1 MKEEAYMKR
10 CLELA
15 ALGAGNA
22 SPNPMVGCVI
32 VHHGRI
38 IGEGWHRKYGG
49 PHAEVNAVADAEA
62 NGFGDLLRESTL
74 YVNLEPCSHWG
85 KTPPCADLIVEKRIP
100 RVVVG
105 CIDSY
110 CEVSGRGV
118 ARMREAGIEVTVG
131 MLERECLH
139 FNRRFFTA
147 QNLGRPYIIL
157 KWAQTSD
164 GYLDAVRPS
173 AEVPAAWMT
182 GEAAKILVHRW
193 RAEED
198 AILVGSRTAMLDNPA
213 LTVREWQG
221 RNPLRVVIDRRL
233 TLTPTLRVFNE
244 DARTVLF
251 TSEACKAEAEAKF
264 AENQSVTVEA
274 ADDLAEILT
283 ILTKG
288 DSMQCNI
295 AKSQCNI
302 GKIQSIIVEGGAQ
315 ILNAFIQAGLWDEAR
330 VFTAQMSL
338 NELYSPALVPDPV
351 GVPAPV
357 LPGGATMTEEIP
369 AVGLKIFERR

>member
-1 MKEEAYMKR
+1 MKEEVYMKR

-15 ALGAGNA
+15 ALGAGSA

-118 ARMREAGIEVTVG
+118 ARMREAGIDVTVG

-157 KWAQTSD
+157 KWAQTLD
-164 GYLDAVRPS
+164 GCLDAVRPS
-173 AEVPAAWMT
+173 AEIPAAWMT

-198 AILVGSRTAMLDNPA
+198 AILIGSRTAMLDNPV

-244 DARTVLF
+244 DARTMLF

-264 AENQSVTVEA
+264 AGNQSVTVGA
-274 ADDLAEILT
+274 ADDLPEILT

-288 DSMQCNI
+288 DSMQYNI

-351 GVPAPV
+351 GVPAPM

>member
-1 MKEEAYMKR
+1 MKEEVYMKR

-15 ALGAGNA
+15 VLGAGSA
-22 SPNPMVGCVI
+22 SPNPMVGCVV

-62 NGFGDLLRESTL
+62 NGFGDLLPESTL

-85 KTPPCADLIVEKRIP
+85 KTPPCANLIVEKRIL

-164 GYLDAVRPS
+164 GCLDAVRPS
-173 AEVPAAWMT
+173 AEIPAAWMT

-198 AILVGSRTAMLDNPA
+198 AILVGSRTAILDNPS
-213 LTVREWQG
+213 LTVRVWQG
-221 RNPLRVVIDRRL
+221 RNPLRVVVDRRL

-244 DARTVLF
+244 DAPTVLF
-251 TSEACKAEAEAKF
+251 TSEACIAEAEAKF
-264 AENQSVTVEA
+264 AGNQSVTVKA
-274 ADDLAEILT
+274 ADDLPGILT
-283 ILTKG
+283 ILSQG
-288 DSMQCNI
+288 DSIQCNI

-330 VFTAQMSL
+330 VFTASMAM
-338 NELYSPALVPDPV
+338 NELYPADSVPDPV

-357 LPGGATMTEEIP
+357 LPATARSTGEIP
-369 AVGLKIFERR
+369 AVGLKIFERL

>member
-15 ALGAGNA
+15 ALGAGSA
-22 SPNPMVGCVI
+22 SPNPMVGCVV
-32 VHHGRI
+32 VHNGRI

-118 ARMREAGIEVTVG
+118 ARMREAGIDVTVG

-157 KWAQTSD
+157 KWAQTLD
-164 GYLDAVRPS
+164 GCLDAVRPS
-173 AEVPAAWMT
+173 AEIPAAWMT

-198 AILVGSRTAMLDNPA
+198 AILIGSRTAMLDNPV

-221 RNPLRVVIDRRL
+221 RNPLRVVIDRQL

-244 DARTVLF
+244 DARTMLF

-264 AENQSVTVEA
+264 AGNQSVTVGA
-274 ADDLAEILT
+274 ADDLPEILT

-288 DSMQCNI
+288 DSMQYNI